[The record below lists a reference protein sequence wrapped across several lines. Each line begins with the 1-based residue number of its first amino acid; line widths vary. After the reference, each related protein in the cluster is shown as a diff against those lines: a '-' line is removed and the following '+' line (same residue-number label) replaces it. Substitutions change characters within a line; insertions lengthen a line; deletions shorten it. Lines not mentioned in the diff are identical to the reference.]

1 MNRLFQSR
9 LVLALWFLAFGLLT
23 RAGLFGHPNYFG
35 DETFY
40 RLAGQRWQAGL
51 LPYADVWDRKGPG
64 LFLTYRLIA
73 EASHSI
79 AAYQIAAWLFASA
92 TAYII
97 ARIARLFTGAVGA
110 LLAGTVYLAALLC
123 FGGGGGQTPVFY
135 NLFIAL
141 AALIVLRA
149 QPALPKG
156 KLPSATLAAMALAGI
171 ALTFKQTA
179 IFEAAFLGLFAMWQN
194 WRSGT
199 SMSRLMSRATA
210 MALAGIAPFA
220 LFALYFAAQGH
231 FAEFW
236 HAMVS
241 ANLTKSYNPGN
252 DIWVRIGALAL
263 LAAPLLVSALAGMIL
278 GPGKSGPTPHQSRAF
293 VAGWLIAAMAGVAV
307 VPNYYEHYMLPLL
320 VPLCVA
326 SAMVFGRGIVGISL
340 ALFATVYFAFFGR
353 AFDFARTAQA
363 KAEIEGITAQIRARN
378 PHPRLLVY
386 EGPMQLYEALDS
398 YPPSPLFDNLH
409 LYFPVENN
417 TSHLDTRAEME
428 RILSWRPDV
437 VITFHAMPPG
447 EENQRTASLVHA
459 YTRQCKL
466 WFTADTHEA
475 YASHLVDVYGDC
487 AGGSTGGTSKAG
499 EATGR

>member
-1 MNRLFQSR
+1 MNRLLQSR
-9 LVLALWFLAFGLLT
+9 PALALWFLAFGLLT
-23 RAGLFGHPNYFG
+23 RAALFGHPNYFG

-51 LPYADVWDRKGPG
+51 LPYVDVWDRKGPG

-92 TAYII
+92 TAYVI
-97 ARIARLFTGAVGA
+97 ARIARKFTGAAGA
-110 LLAGTVYLAALLC
+110 LLAGSVYLAALLC

-141 AALIVLRA
+141 AALIILNA
-149 QPALPKG
+149 LPALKRG
-156 KLPSATLAAMALAGI
+156 ALPRSILAAMALAGT

-179 IFEAAFLGLFAMWQN
+179 VFEAAFIGLFVLWQN
-194 WRSGT
+194 WRGGAPLPLLAA
-199 SMSRLMSRATA
+199 RGAA

-231 FAEFW
+231 WGEFW
-236 HAMVS
+236 HAMVT
-241 ANLTKSYNPGN
+241 ANLTKTYNPGN

-263 LAAPLLVSALAGMIL
+263 LSAPLLVAAFAGMVL
-278 GPGKSGPTPHQSRAF
+278 GVGKSEASPRLPRTF
-293 VAGWLIAAMAGVAV
+293 LLGWLIAGMAGVAV

-326 SAMVFGRGIVGISL
+326 AALAFERGIVGVAL
-340 ALFATVYFAFFGR
+340 AIFASFFFIFFGHG
-353 AFDFARTAQA
+353 FDFSKTA
-363 KAEIEGITAQIRARN
+363 KAKAQIEGIAAQIRARKA
-378 PHPRLLVY
+378 HPRLLVY

-398 YPPSPLFDNLH
+398 YPPSPLLDNLH

-437 VITFHAMPPG
+437 VIMFHAMRPG
-447 EENQRTASLVHA
+447 EENPRTDSLVHA
-459 YTRQCKL
+459 YAAGCQL
-466 WFTADTHEA
+466 WFTAETQEV
-475 YASHLVDVYGDC
+475 YSSHLVDVYGDC
-487 AGGSTGGTSKAG
+487 GGGSVGGVSNIGA
-499 EATGR
+499 ATGR